1 MMTKDNAYQAKHK
14 LNLIKDHLYLL
25 HNGIVQSTD
34 SFMESLMIH
43 HPIPRIP
50 VIIRMPDY
58 SQLKETGKT
67 WVSFSFTV
75 NLKTFIDYT
84 DQEQYVHIAT
94 LAEVLYFPHWD
105 YHIQDQIM
113 ACMLWWDG
121 RIHQS

>member
-1 MMTKDNAYQAKHK
+1 
-14 LNLIKDHLYLL
+14 
-25 HNGIVQSTD
+25 
-34 SFMESLMIH
+34 MIH
-43 HPIPRIP
+43 RPIPQIP

-94 LAEVLYFPHWD
+94 FLTG
-105 YHIQDQIM
+105 IIDQIM
-113 ACMLWWDG
+113 ANILWWDG
-121 RIHQS
+121 RIHQF